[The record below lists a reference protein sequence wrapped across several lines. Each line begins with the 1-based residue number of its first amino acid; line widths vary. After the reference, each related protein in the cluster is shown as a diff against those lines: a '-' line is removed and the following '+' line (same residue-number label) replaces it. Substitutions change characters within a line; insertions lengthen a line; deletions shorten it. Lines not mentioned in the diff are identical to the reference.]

1 MMYIRVERRLSQRMD
16 RTLRRIAR
24 HKATLIIAGIR
35 FIVYVGLFLLFFM
48 LMSINNWPLL
58 HLSRT
63 LATTLVTYVAMTV
76 VMHSVYGGF
85 DVGRKKNKPVIS
97 SMVLSA
103 FVTDAV
109 TYLQLQIMNV
119 NDANNATL
127 ELFGSDFLYLIAAF
141 VLQCILIYVSVRI
154 GNNVYFHYH
163 PPRRCLVI
171 LDKPGE
177 KDAILRKIGRYRL
190 QWQVERVIMCDHPKL
205 RKYIKETEV
214 VFLGTLP
221 AHIQMNLLHLCYDCH
236 RDVICKA
243 QLEDI
248 MLSSSRQIII
258 DDAPFLAME
267 YHKMTLGQRIV
278 KRLMDIGVSALV
290 LLLFSPF
297 YLIISACILLED
309 GRPVIFRQ
317 ERLSLNG
324 RKFSICKFRTMSA
337 KASREKT
344 HISAADDD
352 ARITRVGKW
361 LRKFRLDEFPQ
372 FWNILRGDMTLVGP
386 RPEMLDNISR
396 YKDMLPAFVY
406 HEKMKAG
413 LTGYAQIEGRYNTT
427 PEDKVMLD
435 LMYIESFSIKQDI
448 KLLFRTLTV
457 FFKSDSTQGFA
468 SVPVE
473 KGDEAAEENSAAASG
488 S

>member
-1 MMYIRVERRLSQRMD
+1 MHIDLGERRLSHRMK
-16 RTLRRIAR
+16 RMLKRIAR
-24 HKATLIIAGIR
+24 HKATLIIAAIR
-35 FIVYVGLFLLFFM
+35 LVVYAGLFLAFFG
-48 LMSINNWPLL
+48 LMSVNNWQLL
-58 HLSRT
+58 NLSRT
-63 LATTLVTYVAMTV
+63 LATTLLTYVAMTA

-97 SMVLSA
+97 SMVLST

-119 NDANNATL
+119 NDAKNDTL
-127 ELFGSDFLYLIAAF
+127 VLFGSDFSYLIVAF
-141 VLQCILIYVSVRI
+141 VLQCLLIWFSVRI

-177 KDAILRKIGRYRL
+177 SDAILRKIGRYRL
-190 QWQVERVIMCDHPKL
+190 QWKVERVITCDHPKL
-205 RKYIKETEV
+205 RRYIRETEV

-221 AHIQMNLLHLCYDCH
+221 AHVQMNLLHLCYDYH

-267 YHKMTLGQRIV
+267 YHKITLGQRIV
-278 KRLMDIGVSALV
+278 KRLMDICISAL
-290 LLLFSPF
+290 LLLVFSPVL
-297 YLIISACILLED
+297 LIISVCILLED

-317 ERLSLNG
+317 ERLSVRG
-324 RKFSICKFRTMSA
+324 RKFSICKFRTMSVQ
-337 KASREKT
+337 ASQQKQHT
-344 HISAADDD
+344 SAASDD

-396 YKDMLPAFVY
+396 YKEVLPSFVY
-406 HEKMKAG
+406 REKMKAG

-435 LMYIESFSIKQDI
+435 LMYIESFSIRQDI

-457 FFKSDSTQGFA
+457 FFKSDSTQGFEQI
-468 SVPVE
+468 PVE
-473 KGDEAAEENSAAASG
+473 KGEEEQATAASG
-488 S
+488 G